1 MHGLYNDDYSEK
13 AWAFDFARASWKLNL
28 RPLSHIRSIAHI
40 LIANLSNAIPRH
52 EFTLR
57 ITVLAIHFLNVVL
70 LGKLARRLTQSF
82 FVGIIASA
90 YFAFPIVASDAVL
103 WFSNSIAN
111 TISLC
116 LLLIGFHCLL
126 SCRSLRNN
134 FILFAS
140 GVGSW
145 ILMVFFYEPGLFTIL
160 LLPLFAGMA
169 YPGRTQ
175 LNRKIS
181 ILGLAG
187 SYFPI
192 GMYMV
197 FVERRAPEFA
207 DRGGAT
213 LNLAFIFSHRVPDVF
228 RALVWLLTDWGLNGP
243 LREAFK
249 IGSHEWLGGPLGW
262 VLILGFLVS
271 LLFVV
276 LLFPANQEPLPSS
289 DRLIRLLF
297 IASAWTLLTMVPTIL
312 VKSQEVSTRAL
323 YIPFAGFAMG
333 AAAISGMIVNI
344 SSRCR
349 KVFWPDR
356 RVLDGNLST
365 RTLLSLSGLLVLLCS
380 FTMAGLTRAYQ
391 LRWYLDES
399 QIEALGPVMARLS
412 RVEPVWLFPV
422 TLDEKT
428 VGESGGSQGKLDMY
442 LDGVFET
449 PWAARDGVRLAFG
462 DRNVQALTFNRWEKV
477 HVTSVDTKGGQTTT
491 VTIRGSAIPIE
502 HLLAFTYQHGHL
514 ILLSPL
520 EITGSDGISSTTIYL
535 PLATQVARG
544 IETRSFHFQ
553 MDRSN

>member
-1 MHGLYNDDYSEK
+1 MPLLHVNKTFRERLGHSQCLAFWASLATAAILTAIIGFFLHGGMHGLYNDDYSEK

-192 GMYMV
+192 GMYML

-213 LNLAFIFSHRVPDVF
+213 LNLAFILSHRVPDVF

-262 VLILGFLVS
+262 VLILIGR
-271 LLFVV
+271 
-276 LLFPANQEPLPSS
+276 PMTTAG
-289 DRLIRLLF
+289 
-297 IASAWTLLTMVPTIL
+297 WTG
-312 VKSQEVSTRAL
+312 RCR
-323 YIPFAGFAMG
+323 
-333 AAAISGMIVNI
+333 
-344 SSRCR
+344 SRCPAGCPR
-349 KVFWPDR
+349 WCWPR
-356 RVLDGNLST
+356 
-365 RTLLSLSGLLVLLCS
+365 
-380 FTMAGLTRAYQ
+380 
-391 LRWYLDES
+391 
-399 QIEALGPVMARLS
+399 
-412 RVEPVWLFPV
+412 
-422 TLDEKT
+422 
-428 VGESGGSQGKLDMY
+428 
-442 LDGVFET
+442 
-449 PWAARDGVRLAFG
+449 
-462 DRNVQALTFNRWEKV
+462 
-477 HVTSVDTKGGQTTT
+477 
-491 VTIRGSAIPIE
+491 
-502 HLLAFTYQHGHL
+502 
-514 ILLSPL
+514 
-520 EITGSDGISSTTIYL
+520 
-535 PLATQVARG
+535 
-544 IETRSFHFQ
+544 
-553 MDRSN
+553 